1 MRVHPSK
8 NMSFKIVYR
17 REFDRIDTSGKLI
30 CRNNKCENLVKY
42 PFKKYCSKNCNIEF
56 EKWYYDNFYWRRVRY
71 KIFRRD
77 KYTCQLCGTKYQYR
91 SGRRNRGPASLEC
104 DHIKPKSQY
113 EQHGYKFDTLEN
125 KIKATIEFFHNH
137 DNLRTLCKECH
148 KKVTKQFLKG
158 RFKNQPNKID

>member
-56 EKWYYDNFYWRRVRY
+56 EKWYYDNFYWRRVRN
-71 KIFRRD
+71 INI
-77 KYTCQLCGTKYQYR
+77 GV
-91 SGRRNRGPASLEC
+91 
-104 DHIKPKSQY
+104 
-113 EQHGYKFDTLEN
+113 DTETEALHHWN
-125 KIKATIEFFHNH
+125 
-137 DNLRTLCKECH
+137 
-148 KKVTKQFLKG
+148 VTT
-158 RFKNQPNKID
+158 